1 MTVLLLVFVG
11 QAGAGEPPNGNDPCS
26 TAGRDTC
33 GTTGVGFYKTYRYG
47 IRWFG
52 DYKGILDGG
61 GRGFCVDLGYWYPSP
76 EYRYTLEA
84 SGTLKNSAGR
94 TVPLVNRQKIAY
106 ATWAFGRST
115 NPDRQAAVMLYV
127 HSLMGDARPGE
138 VDPEAI
144 GGQVASIFR
153 TVEAD
158 AARYHG
164 PYHVVGG
171 FSGPLKAGES
181 ADATIRVLSVTG
193 AALPGITLH
202 LHADGASGVPSTVT
216 ADAQGIARITFNPGA
231 SRGVTIAVSAPNQ
244 AASVPEVY
252 APTTASAA
260 PNAQRLIRPVSQE
273 VTGTL
278 EQHVTK
284 ARIAV
289 STTAAPTQAVAG
301 HVVRDH
307 VVITGAT
314 TGWHA
319 TVAVTIHGPF
329 PATAQIS
336 CNKKAWQG
344 TFAASGPGTY
354 VTPNA
359 AVDET
364 GWYVFQLN
372 VPGDSAN
379 IGLETPC
386 NDIAERFFV
395 QAQPTLST
403 TVSSDSVTPSTPI
416 FDHVEV
422 GSLAGT
428 GVTVT
433 VDLFGPFANRSSI
446 SCTGPPVWTGAVT
459 ANANGTYKSGSFTPT
474 VPGVYAYRAQI
485 ESTQL
490 VQGTQGICG
499 DDTETTF
506 VQATPKVITHVSAA
520 VTQPGSQIS
529 DQVVVTGAGALTLT
543 VQLDLFGPFATKNAI
558 GCAGTPLWSG
568 TVTAKGD
575 GTYESAPVT
584 LARAGYYTYRESI
597 PDTPE
602 SPGFAGKCGETSE
615 TTLAASKPTVTT
627 QVSTDVV
634 RPGSSLSDQ
643 IVVSGLG
650 QTEAAIQVQLFG
662 PFATIAAISCSGKPY
677 SQTVVTAHG
686 DGTLHSP
693 PVKIASAGFYTFHET
708 LVGHD
713 NVAQVETE
721 CAQTVETS
729 LGAPAIITGRG
740 DHTRLIAVHAAR
752 PNAPTHVRIASLG
765 IDAPVAATGI
775 DLKQGVLAV
784 SSDIHR
790 TAWWADGAAPGDPHG
805 SIVIAGHVDSA
816 KAGAGAFFSL
826 KNARPGTIVELTTAD
841 GKTRTYRVTSVKTM
855 LKAQLPTSIWS
866 QKGSTHLVLVTCGGP
881 FDAAAGHYRDNIVVN
896 AVPA

>member
-1 MTVLLLVFVG
+1 
-11 QAGAGEPPNGNDPCS
+11 
-26 TAGRDTC
+26 
-33 GTTGVGFYKTYRYG
+33 
-47 IRWFG
+47 
-52 DYKGILDGG
+52 
-61 GRGFCVDLGYWYPSP
+61 
-76 EYRYTLEA
+76 
-84 SGTLKNSAGR
+84 
-94 TVPLVNRQKIAY
+94 
-106 ATWAFGRST
+106 
-115 NPDRQAAVMLYV
+115 ML
-127 HSLMGDARPGE
+127 
-138 VDPEAI
+138 
-144 GGQVASIFR
+144 
-153 TVEAD
+153 
-158 AARYHG
+158 
-164 PYHVVGG
+164 
-171 FSGPLKAGES
+171 
-181 ADATIRVLSVTG
+181 
-193 AALPGITLH
+193 
-202 LHADGASGVPSTVT
+202 
-216 ADAQGIARITFNPGA
+216 
-231 SRGVTIAVSAPNQ
+231 TIAVSAPNQ
-244 AASVPEVY
+244 AATVPEVY
-252 APTTASAA
+252 APTTTAAA

-278 EQHVTK
+278 EQQVTK

-289 STTAAPTQAVAG
+289 STSAAPTQAVAG

-329 PATAQIS
+329 PAAAQIS

-379 IGLETPC
+379 IGLKTPC

-416 FDHVEV
+416 FDQVKV

-428 GVTVT
+428 NVTVT

-446 SCTGPPVWTGAVT
+446 ACAGPPVWTGAVT

-490 VQGTQGICG
+490 VQGTEGTCG

-543 VQLDLFGPFATKNAI
+543 VQLDLFGPFATKNAV
-558 GCAGTPLWSG
+558 GCVGPPLWSG

-662 PFATIAAISCSGKPY
+662 PFATITAISCSGKPY

-881 FDAAAGHYRDNIVVN
+881 FDTAAGHYRDNIVVN

>member
-1 MTVLLLVFVG
+1 MSGRPGRASRRTG
-11 QAGAGEPPNGNDPCS
+11 TIPCS

-33 GTTGVGFYKTYRYG
+33 GTTGIGFYKTYRYG

-52 DYKGILDGG
+52 DYKGILEGG

-144 GGQVASIFR
+144 GGQVASIFK
-153 TVEAD
+153 TVAAD

-181 ADATIRVLSVTG
+181 AGATIRVLSVTG

-202 LHADGASGVPSTVT
+202 LHADGATGVPSTVT
-216 ADAQGIARITFNPGA
+216 ADAQGVARITFKPAA
-231 SRGVTIAVSAPNQ
+231 STGVTIAVSAPNQ
-244 AASVPEVY
+244 AATVPEVY
-252 APTTASAA
+252 APTTAAAA

-284 ARIAV
+284 TRIAV

-319 TVAVTIHGPF
+319 TVTVTIHGPF
-329 PATAQIS
+329 PAAAQIT

-344 TFAASGPGTY
+344 TFAANGPGTY

-372 VPGDSAN
+372 VPGDSTN

-386 NDIAERFFV
+386 NDVAERFFV

-416 FDHVEV
+416 FDRVKV

-433 VDLFGPFANRSSI
+433 VDLFGPFTNRSSI
-446 SCTGPPVWTGAVT
+446 SCSGAPVWTGAVT
-459 ANANGTYKSGSFTPT
+459 AQANGTYKTGSFTPT

-485 ESTQL
+485 ASTQL
-490 VQGTQGICG
+490 VQGTQGVCG

-520 VTQPGSQIS
+520 VTRPGSQIS
-529 DQVVVTGAGALTLT
+529 DQVVVSGAGALTLT
-543 VQLDLFGPFATKNAI
+543 VHLDLFGPFATTSAI
-558 GCAGTPLWSG
+558 GCDGTPLWSG

-575 GTYESAPVT
+575 GTYESASVT

-686 DGTLHSP
+686 DGTLRSP

-708 LVGHD
+708 LVGRD

-729 LGAPAIITGRG
+729 LGAPAIVTGRG

-826 KNARPGTIVELTTAD
+826 KNARPGTIVALTTAD
-841 GKTRTYRVTSVKTM
+841 GRTRTYRVTSVKTM